1 MPASERALIAS
12 FRRQASVG
20 RGVLKGIGDDCA
32 ILRVPPGHQTLVTTD
47 FSLEGRHFRRDWHSP
62 EFIGHRCLT
71 RGLSDIAA
79 MGGVPIAAFLSLALP
94 PKLPQAWTNRFMKGL
109 LSLASRHQVTLAG
122 GDTAQSPSGVL
133 ADIIVL
139 GSVPRGK
146 AILRSGAKPGDAI
159 YVTGSL
165 GASAAW
171 LKELLH
177 GQEPD
182 RMPQS
187 LFPQPRLQM
196 AQFLRQKN
204 LATSMIDLSDGLST
218 DLSHICEESR
228 VGAELWQDAIPR
240 ATIRKSKI
248 SLEAAL
254 HGGDDYEL
262 LFTAPER
269 AAIPSQIAGVSAKKI
284 GRITSGQ
291 KMVLLTGAGIKV
303 LKPQGWQHFEK

>member
-32 ILRVPPGHQTLVTTD
+32 ILRVPPGHETLVTTD

-109 LSLASRHQVTLAG
+109 LSLASRHHVTLAG

-146 AILRSGAKPGDAI
+146 ADPALRSK
-159 YVTGSL
+159 TG
-165 GASAAW
+165 
-171 LKELLH
+171 
-177 GQEPD
+177 
-182 RMPQS
+182 RC
-187 LFPQPRLQM
+187 
-196 AQFLRQKN
+196 
-204 LATSMIDLSDGLST
+204 DLCNRVSGSF
-218 DLSHICEESR
+218 SR
-228 VGAELWQDAIPR
+228 VVERAVARPR
-240 ATIRKSKI
+240 AGP
-248 SLEAAL
+248 
-254 HGGDDYEL
+254 H
-262 LFTAPER
+262 
-269 AAIPSQIAGVSAKKI
+269 AAITVPPAKAADGAVPAAKKSGHIHDRPKRRPLHRPLPYLRRKQSRSRALARRYPPRHHKKIKNIPGSCSARRRRLRTPVHRPRTKGHPRQIAGVTSRKK
-284 GRITSGQ
+284 
-291 KMVLLTGAGIKV
+291 
-303 LKPQGWQHFEK
+303 

>member
-1 MPASERALIAS
+1 M
-12 FRRQASVG
+12 
-20 RGVLKGIGDDCA
+20 LKGIGDDCA
-32 ILRVPPGHQTLVTTD
+32 VLRISPAHETLVTTD
-47 FSLEGRHFRRDWHSP
+47 FSLEGIHFRREWHSAK
-62 EFIGHRCLT
+62 FIGHRCLT

-94 PKLPQAWTNRFMKGL
+94 PKLSQAWVNRFMKGL
-109 LSLASRHQVTLAG
+109 LALAGQHNVTLAG

-139 GSVPRGK
+139 GSIPRGK

-171 LKELLH
+171 LKQLLQGH
-177 GQEPD
+177 KPR
-182 RMPQS
+182 RMPNS
-187 LFPQPRLQM
+187 LFPQPRLQT
-196 AQFLRQKN
+196 ALFLRQKH
-204 LATSMIDLSDGLST
+204 LATAMIDLSDGLST
-218 DLSHICEESR
+218 DLSHICEESG

-240 ATIRKSKI
+240 ATIKKSTVA
-248 SLEAAL
+248 LEAAL

-269 AAIPSQIAGVSAKKI
+269 KAVPNQIAGVPAQKI
-284 GRITSGQ
+284 GRIVSGQ
-291 KMVLLTGAGIKV
+291 SIFLLNKSGRKV
-303 LKPQGWQHFEK
+303 LSPGGWLHFK